1 MARNQS
7 IDREAQRMT
16 SPGAGS
22 RPADLSIFERFLR
35 PLITRVN
42 PRIMRL
48 AGGWWFPTFSV
59 LHHRGHRSGRVYR
72 TPISALPRGGFFW
85 ISLAFGEDAGWT
97 RNVLAAGECE
107 LRYRGTDY
115 HLVEPAVLDGSS
127 VKSQL
132 PLMMRVALPLVGVHK
147 ILRMRPA
154 HA

>member
-1 MARNQS
+1 MATNRS
-7 IDREAQRMT
+7 IGGETRSMT
-16 SPGAGS
+16 APNGAPEPGG
-22 RPADLSIFERFLR
+22 LSIFNRYLR
-35 PLITRVN
+35 PLIRVLN

-59 LHHRGHRSGRVYR
+59 LQHRGHRSGRVYS

-85 ISLAFGEDAGWT
+85 ISLAFGEEAGWA

-115 HLVEPAVLDGSS
+115 HLVEPVVLDGAS

-132 PLMMRVALPLVGVHK
+132 PLLMRVALPVAGVHR
-147 ILRMRPA
+147 ILRMRPQRA
-154 HA
+154 

>member
-1 MARNQS
+1 MAGKRSIGNETRNMT
-7 IDREAQRMT
+7 AQG
-16 SPGAGS
+16 GA
-22 RPADLSIFERFLR
+22 PKPTELSIFNKYLR
-35 PLITRVN
+35 PLIGVVN

-48 AGGWWFPTFSV
+48 AGGWWFPTLSV
-59 LHHRGHRSGRVYR
+59 LRHRGHRSGHVYT

-115 HLVEPAVLDGSS
+115 RLVDPVVLDGSR

-132 PLMMRVALPLVGVHK
+132 PLMMRVALPLVGVHR

-154 HA
+154 R